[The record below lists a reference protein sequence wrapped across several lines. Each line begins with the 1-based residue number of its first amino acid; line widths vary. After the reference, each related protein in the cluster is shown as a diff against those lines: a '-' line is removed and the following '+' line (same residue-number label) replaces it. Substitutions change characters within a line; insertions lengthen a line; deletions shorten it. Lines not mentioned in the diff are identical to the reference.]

1 MLSDFIFDN
10 SDWGSYYPR
19 FEVVLSG
26 NSVQLQPYD
35 FRSIKL
41 GGIER
46 RHCIER
52 RIAENVRLQTEL
64 KGIRKALVYLINK
77 YGELDA
83 DAVQDFLSNDAYIKA
98 QIAQFPKNT
107 L

>member
-1 MLSDFIFDN
+1 M
-10 SDWGSYYPR
+10 
-19 FEVVLSG
+19 SG
-26 NSVQLQPYD
+26 NSVQLQSYD
-35 FRSIKL
+35 FRSIEL

-77 YGELDA
+77 YGEPDA